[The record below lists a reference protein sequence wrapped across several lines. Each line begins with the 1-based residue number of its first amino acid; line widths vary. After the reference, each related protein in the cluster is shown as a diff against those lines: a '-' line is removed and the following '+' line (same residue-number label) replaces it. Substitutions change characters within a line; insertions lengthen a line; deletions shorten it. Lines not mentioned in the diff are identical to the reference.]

1 MRLGQG
7 VGVLPASNVS
17 FPKSPVVPEPWDDR
31 VTMTISQQNQ
41 PVTNEVTPSLSS
53 REQMNIVIA
62 GHVDH
67 GKSTIIGRLLADTDS
82 LPKGK
87 LEQIRQNCRRNS
99 KPFEY
104 AFLLDALKDEQAQG
118 ITIDSAR
125 VFFKTARRSYIIIDA
140 PGHIEF
146 LKNMVTG
153 ASRAE
158 AALLVIDAEEGVREN
173 SRRHGYML
181 SLLGIH
187 QVAVLVNKMDLVDY
201 QQDVYES
208 VCDEYRRF
216 LEEIRITAQF
226 VPVSGMGGDNIAEQ
240 GDRMAWYQ
248 GPTVLDVLD
257 GFAKEVRPVEKP
269 FRMPVQD
276 VYKFTE
282 EGDKRRIVAGTIETG
297 RLRVGDEVVFYPS
310 GKTSRVSTLEAYN
323 RPPQEQ
329 AEAGQATA
337 FTLEKQIYIARG
349 ELAALAEQTSP
360 SVSTRLRVNLFWM
373 GRQPMVKD
381 KEYQIK
387 VGTAKE
393 KAFLEEVLSVM
404 DASDLH
410 ATSKKDCI
418 EHHDVAECVI
428 SMRRAIAFD
437 LASDIAATG
446 RFVIV
451 DNYEICGG
459 GIIRESVADEQ
470 SWMREKVIQR
480 NAHWEISTIA
490 REERSQRYSQKP
502 ALVVITGRQDT
513 GKKPLARA
521 LEMQLFAEGR
531 FVYFL
536 GIGNVLYG
544 VDADIKEPG
553 ANGHRSEHL
562 RRLAEVANIL
572 LDAGLILIVTATD
585 LADDEL
591 EWMRTA
597 IDRHPIRVVR
607 LGLPA
612 TDMVNDLVIAELNG
626 TREGVVAVKRLL
638 QKDGIIFKP

>member
-1 MRLGQG
+1 MMEYRNTGEC
-7 VGVLPASNVS
+7 
-17 FPKSPVVPEPWDDR
+17 KSSTHHSIIPFQNHAEEI
-31 VTMTISQQNQ
+31 MTSVATSIHGPQS
-41 PVTNEVTPSLSS
+41 TLR
-53 REQMNIVIA
+53 REQMSIVIG

-67 GKSTIIGRLLADTDS
+67 GKSTIIGRLLVDTDS

-125 VFFKTARRSYIIIDA
+125 VFFKTAQRNYIIIDA

-187 QVAVLVNKMDLVDY
+187 QVAVLVNKMDLVGY
-201 QQDVYES
+201 RQEVYEA
-208 VCDEYRRF
+208 VCQEYREF
-216 LEEIRITAQF
+216 LKDVRMTAQF
-226 VPVSGMGGDNIAEQ
+226 VPVCGMGGDNVAVPSTH
-240 GDRMAWYQ
+240 MPWYQ
-248 GPTVLDVLD
+248 GPTVLGVLD
-257 GFAKEVRPVEKP
+257 GFVKEVRPVEKP

-282 EGDKRRIVAGTIETG
+282 QGDKRRIVVGTIATG
-297 RLRVGDEVVFYPS
+297 CLRVGDGVVFYPS
-310 GKTSRVSTLEAYN
+310 GKISRVQSLEAYN
-323 RPPQEQ
+323 GPPQEQ

-349 ELAALAEQTSP
+349 EMAARAGQETP
-360 SVSTRLRVNLFWM
+360 RVSTRLRVNLFWM
-373 GRQPMVKD
+373 GRQPMVKG
-381 KEYQIK
+381 KEYMIK
-387 VGTAKE
+387 VGTTKE
-393 KAFLEEVLSVM
+393 KTFLEDVLSVM

-410 ATSKKDCI
+410 TTQKKERV
-418 EHHDVAECVI
+418 EHHDVAECVL
-428 SMRRAIAFD
+428 STRRAIAFD
-437 LASDIAATG
+437 LAEESAATG

-451 DNYEICGG
+451 DDYEICGG
-459 GIIRESVADEQ
+459 GIIREALADEQ
-470 SWMREKVIQR
+470 LWMREKVIQR
-480 NAHWEISTIA
+480 NAHWVTSTIG
-490 REERSQRYSQKP
+490 REERAQRYSQKP
-502 ALVVITGRQDT
+502 ALVLITGQQNA

-521 LEMQLFAEGR
+521 LEMQLFTEGR

-553 ANGHRSEHL
+553 EDQHRSEHL

-572 LDAGLILIVTATD
+572 LDAGLILIVTATS
-585 LADDEL
+585 LTCTEL
-591 EWMRTA
+591 EWMRAA
-597 IDRHPIRVVR
+597 IDRYPIHVVW
-607 LGLPA
+607 LGPA
-612 TDMVNDLVIAELNG
+612 STDIPYDLLIPPPDG
-626 TREGVVAVKRLL
+626 TTDAIVAVKRML
-638 QKDGIIFKP
+638 QSSGVIFKP

>member
-1 MRLGQG
+1 M
-7 VGVLPASNVS
+7 
-17 FPKSPVVPEPWDDR
+17 
-31 VTMTISQQNQ
+31 MTCVATDTSA
-41 PVTNEVTPSLSS
+41 PPSLLS
-53 REQMNIVIA
+53 RAQMNIVIA

-82 LPKGK
+82 LPQGK
-87 LEQIRQNCRRNS
+87 LEQIRQKCRRNS

-125 VFFKTARRSYIIIDA
+125 VFFKTPRRNYIIIDA

-187 QVAVLVNKMDLVDY
+187 QIAVLVNKMDLVGY
-201 QQDVYES
+201 RQEVYEAVCREYGEFLQDVQ
-208 VCDEYRRF
+208 R
-216 LEEIRITAQF
+216 TAAF
-226 VPVSGMGGDNIAEQ
+226 VPVSGLGGDNIATPSSH
-240 GDRMAWYQ
+240 MPWYQ
-248 GPTVLDVLD
+248 GMTVLGVLD
-257 GFAKEVRPVEKP
+257 GFVKEMRPVDKP

-282 EGDKRRIVAGTIETG
+282 QGDKRRIVVGTIETG
-297 RLRVGDEVVFYPS
+297 RLRAGDEVVFYPS
-310 GKTSRVSTLEAYN
+310 GKTARVQSLEAYH

-329 AEAGQATA
+329 AEAGQAAA
-337 FTLEKQIYIARG
+337 FTLEKQIYVARG
-349 ELAALAEQTSP
+349 EIAALAGQVMPRT
-360 SVSTRLRVNLFWM
+360 STRLRVNLFWM
-373 GRQPMVKD
+373 GHRPMVKG
-381 KEYQIK
+381 KEYLIK
-387 VGTAKE
+387 VGTVKE
-393 KAFLEEVLSVM
+393 KAFLEDVLSVM

-410 ATSKKDCI
+410 ATRKKDRV

-428 SMRRAIAFD
+428 VTRRAIAFD
-437 LASDIAATG
+437 LAQEIAGTG

-459 GIIRESVADEQ
+459 GIIRAALADEQ
-470 SWMREKVIQR
+470 LWMREKVIQR
-480 NAHWEISTIA
+480 NAHWVTSTIA
-490 REERSQRYSQKP
+490 REERAQRYSQKP
-502 ALVVITGRQDT
+502 ALVLLTGRRHV
-513 GKKPLARA
+513 GKKPLAEA
-521 LEMQLFAEGR
+521 LEMQLFGEGR

-553 ANGHRSEHL
+553 QDQHRSEHL
-562 RRLAEVANIL
+562 RRLAEVANL
-572 LDAGLILIVTATD
+572 LLGAGLILIVTATD
-585 LADDEL
+585 LTHQEL

-597 IDRHPIRVVR
+597 IDHYAIHVVW
-607 LGLPA
+607 LGPES
-612 TDMVNDLVIAELNG
+612 TDIPYDLRIPHVDGTAEA
-626 TREGVVAVKRLL
+626 VVAVKGML
-638 QKDGIIFKP
+638 QNHGIIFKP